1 MSNADQ
7 FEFALWVLLAT
18 GLGAA
23 VGLQRELRGHQA
35 GIRTAALV
43 AGGAAMFG
51 RLSEVYGDD
60 RIAAGVVQGI
70 GFLGAG
76 LILHRH
82 GGVVR
87 GATTAATIWV
97 VAAVGLVVGRELW
110 LAALVLTAA
119 YIAVLELRPLSDMVF
134 RFGQRQA
141 AARGERTEEHIDQS

>member
-1 MSNADQ
+1 MSNAAQ
-7 FEFALWVLLAT
+7 LEFALWILLAVA
-18 GLGAA
+18 LGAA
-23 VGLQRELRGHQA
+23 IGLQRELRGHQA

-51 RLSEVYGDD
+51 RLSDFYGSD

-97 VAAVGLVVGRELW
+97 VAAVGLVVAQELW
-110 LAALVLTAA
+110 LAALILSAV

-134 RFGQRQA
+134 RWGRRRA
-141 AARGERTEEHIDQS
+141 AAAGELPEESVDQA